1 MDLKKPTQAL
11 SWLKTKKGRIKKK
24 SDLDNIL
31 CKLMFSSSVF
41 LSMA

>member
-1 MDLKKPTQAL
+1 MAEEEK
-11 SWLKTKKGRIKKK
+11 RENKKK